1 MTASI
6 DLSSYR
12 DQHFKVS
19 ITLYVLIY
27 MHIFNTYFHFKRVH
41 VRNRNAPCEIQP
53 RFTWVISLFIQPRSK
68 YMSSSAAVAMYAL
81 L

>member
-19 ITLYVLIY
+19 ITLYVLID
-27 MHIFNTYFHFKRVH
+27 MHIFNTYFHFKGFTFGTGTLL
-41 VRNRNAPCEIQP
+41 A
-53 RFTWVISLFIQPRSK
+53 RFNH
-68 YMSSSAAVAMYAL
+68 AL
-81 L
+81 RG